1 MNDDEL
7 LQLAKQLQLAR
18 LHHDLRIVS
27 ERQTRLSDE
36 VGGLRDE
43 VGGLRARQSAMTGML
58 DQVADQL
65 KRIEDGALMP
75 PPWDDRQFSARL
87 EMVEALQRELDSDLD
102 RLERVMGQTRADRL
116 AQQDLLADT
125 N

>member
-1 MNDDEL
+1 MNEKDYEAL
-7 LQLAKQLQLAR
+7 LLNVA
-18 LHHDLRIVS
+18 HFHGDLRNLQADQAETERRVS
-27 ERQTRLSDE
+27 L
-36 VGGLRDE
+36 LFDE

-58 DQVADQL
+58 DQIADWV

>member
-7 LQLAKQLQLAR
+7 LQLAR

-27 ERQTRLSDE
+27 ERQDTDAMFVTRLA
-36 VGGLRDE
+36 DE
-43 VGGLRARQSAMTGML
+43 VGGLRARQATMMGLL

-65 KRIEDGALMP
+65 KRIEDGALLP